1 MAYFLIEGLP
11 PYDGTYEIEFDTF
24 TNRELHTIKTL
35 AGVRAGE
42 LEEAADA
49 GDTDLV
55 VAFAVIALQRAGLK
69 VDPEAIWNADVGQI
83 TLVDEEASEIPPPK
97 GENKSEPTGSS
108 GVFSPTAGE
117 PPANGQSR
125 TGSPPSA
132 PSVSDPQTL
141 VN

>member
-1 MAYFLIEGLP
+1 MAHFLIEGLP

-83 TLVDEEASEIPPPK
+83 TLVDEEVEQLPPPK
-97 GENKSEPTGSS
+97 GENKSEPNGSS
-108 GVFSPTAGE
+108 GVFSPTAGDE
-117 PPANGQSR
+117 QVNGQSPI
-125 TGSPPSA
+125 GSLPLE